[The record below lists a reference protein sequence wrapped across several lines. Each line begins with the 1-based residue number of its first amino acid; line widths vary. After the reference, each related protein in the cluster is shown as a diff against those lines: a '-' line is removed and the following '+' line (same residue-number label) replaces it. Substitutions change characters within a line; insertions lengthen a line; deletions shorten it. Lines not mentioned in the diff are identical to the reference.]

1 MYDDNLKISFVIY
14 LSKSTIKFNKE
25 KTKMDQT
32 SENANWAL
40 KMMQNRQSVRRFTD
54 QPISEALLHEILA
67 AGINAATGGNL
78 QPYSIIVEKDPVRNE
93 KLCELCE
100 GQRFI
105 ADAPV
110 NLIFLID
117 LHKLAIYSRSKD
129 APFSCHKSF
138 RHFFVGLE
146 DLVCAAQAIETAAWL
161 NGIGSCYVGTIL
173 ESIPECVELYHLPK
187 LVAPVLILSMGYPRA
202 LSKKRKKLDYDMVVF
217 DGDYPALS
225 AETICA
231 AYDKKYEGRTTKLPS
246 DSQRRQEIL
255 NTFMRALRTTY
266 NEEKYQQILKD
277 ADQSGFI
284 SEIQRIFGL
293 HYHAEDMLS
302 GEIIQYLA
310 DQNLHPFYS
319 QGN

>member
-1 MYDDNLKISFVIY
+1 
-14 LSKSTIKFNKE
+14 
-25 KTKMDQT
+25 
-32 SENANWAL
+32 
-40 KMMQNRQSVRRFTD
+40 
-54 QPISEALLHEILA
+54 
-67 AGINAATGGNL
+67 
-78 QPYSIIVEKDPVRNE
+78 
-93 KLCELCE
+93 
-100 GQRFI
+100 
-105 ADAPV
+105 
-110 NLIFLID
+110 
-117 LHKLAIYSRSKD
+117 
-129 APFSCHKSF
+129 
-138 RHFFVGLE
+138 LE

-202 LSKKRKKLDYDMVVF
+202 LSKKQKKLDYDMVVF

>member
-1 MYDDNLKISFVIY
+1 
-14 LSKSTIKFNKE
+14 
-25 KTKMDQT
+25 MDQT
-32 SENANWAL
+32 SEKASWAL
-40 KMMQNRQSVRRFTD
+40 QMMQNRQSVRNFKD
-54 QPISEALLHEILA
+54 QPIPEDILHGILS

-78 QPYSIIVEKDPVRNE
+78 QPYSIIVEKDPARNE
-93 KLCELCE
+93 MLCDMCG

-117 LHKLAIYSRSKD
+117 WHKLAIYSRSKD

-138 RHFFVGLE
+138 YHFLIGLE
-146 DLVCAAQAIETAAWL
+146 DLMCAAQAIETAAWL

-173 ESIPECVELYHLPK
+173 ESIPEFAQLYHLPR
-187 LVAPVLILSMGYPRA
+187 LVAPVLLLSLGYPKA
-202 LSKKRKKLDYDMVVF
+202 LSKKRKKLAYDSVVF
-217 DGDYPALS
+217 EGVYPSLS
-225 AETICA
+225 AETIFA
-231 AYDKKYEGRTTKLPS
+231 AYDQKYEGRTTKLPS

-277 ADQSGFI
+277 ADQSGFV

-293 HYHAEDMLS
+293 HYHAEDMLT

-319 QGN
+319 QINEPPINPSIL